1 MKKPSLMSSD
11 IIIFDS
17 YRLAVERQS
26 GGRNTVLY
34 DADDQPSVMV
44 VLPKTKLEDIDPSLG
59 SGVHPAFIRNGK
71 ELDEIFIAKYNA
83 NIASG
88 AAISQ
93 PQMDPASNVNF
104 ARALE
109 LSCAKG
115 PGWHLVSNA
124 EWSFLA
130 LTARASGELPRGNTE
145 MGAAHD
151 APDEAGILSDDA
163 AAEEMGL
170 PARTLTGTGPAAW
183 NHDGTPYGVSDV
195 VGNVWEWTTG
205 LRLVGGELQI
215 IPDNDAADGA
225 ETAMSGS
232 KAWRAVL
239 PDGGL
244 VDPGSPGSLKFDALK
259 SGKSGDL
266 GMMALVTEIE
276 NFDLRD
282 AKGAAFAAGPYGAL
296 ASAIPDL
303 NLSFLRALT
312 IVPPGAYSAELS
324 AGIWTRPYGE
334 RMTLRS
340 GDYAHRAGAG
350 IHCLNMNYPPDMS
363 GPNIGFRFAY
373 CA

>member
-1 MKKPSLMSSD
+1 MKKPSLMASD
-11 IIIFDS
+11 IMIFDS

-34 DADDQPSVMV
+34 DANNQPSVMV

-312 IVPPGAYSAELS
+312 IVPPGA
-324 AGIWTRPYGE
+324 
-334 RMTLRS
+334 
-340 GDYAHRAGAG
+340 
-350 IHCLNMNYPPDMS
+350 
-363 GPNIGFRFAY
+363 
-373 CA
+373 